1 MVEIVGLEYSIL
13 VSVELTP
20 IIPKNM
26 ERNFALVVTVGN
38 QFYGL
43 DSRYINEVLI
53 YQYVN
58 RQPDMEAPF
67 VGTVTLRGQKIPV
80 INAASHL
87 IGRTRKISNSATIVV
102 LRSESAAKT
111 MKVAVMVDSIEDLTE
126 ISNYLD
132 AEKGKNH
139 NKQMRYVQGVFQY
152 QGETVLDIDIELF
165 AFNGSKRVNAS
176 VAVAE
181 VCVA

>member
-1 MVEIVGLEYSIL
+1 
-13 VSVELTP
+13 
-20 IIPKNM
+20 M

-38 QFYGL
+38 QFYGF

-58 RQPDMEAPF
+58 RQPDMDAPF

-87 IGRTRKISNSATIVV
+87 IGRSRKTPTSATIVV
-102 LRSESAAKT
+102 LRFESVSKS
-111 MKVAVMVDSIEDLTE
+111 MKVAVMVDSIEDITE
-126 ISNYLD
+126 ISGYKESES
-132 AEKGKNH
+132 AKNH
-139 NKQMRYVQGVFQY
+139 QKQLRYVQGIFQY
-152 QGETVLDIDIELF
+152 QGETVLDVDVEKF
-165 AFNGSKRVNAS
+165 AFGVNRS
-176 VAVAE
+176 VNNAVRAVE